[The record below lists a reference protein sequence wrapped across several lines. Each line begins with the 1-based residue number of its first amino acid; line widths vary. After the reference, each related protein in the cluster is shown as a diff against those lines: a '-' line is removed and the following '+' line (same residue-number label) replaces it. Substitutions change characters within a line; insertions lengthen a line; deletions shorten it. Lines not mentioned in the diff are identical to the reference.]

1 MDTSTIVCL
10 GIAATSIAVSIF
22 CTLRVLSQVSED
34 DDAHLKQLMQKRNKK
49 DE

>member
-1 MDTSTIVCL
+1 MDALTVVCL
-10 GIAATSIAVSIF
+10 GIACTSIAVSML

-34 DDAHLKQLMQKRNKK
+34 DAHLKQLIQKHNKK